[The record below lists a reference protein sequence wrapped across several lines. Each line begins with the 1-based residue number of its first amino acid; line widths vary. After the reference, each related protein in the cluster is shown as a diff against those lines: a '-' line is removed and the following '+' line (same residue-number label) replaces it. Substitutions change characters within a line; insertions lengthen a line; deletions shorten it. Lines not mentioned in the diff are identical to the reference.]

1 MSLKT
6 TKQLLL
12 CSAITVATLNQVHG
26 IEFYSSGVE
35 GSFDSQVSIGS
46 SWRLAAP
53 SKKLMSNSSNG
64 NDGDG
69 NFKKGE
75 AFSQVFKGSHDL
87 QLNYQNVGAFVRAK
101 YWSDYALKNKEG
113 NTADVNSNQLNQP
126 FNSDG
131 FNDLSQTSGI
141 SLLDAFVYTSFEF
154 NQLPVDLRLG
164 KQVVSWGESTFIGGG
179 VNSINPYDVN
189 EFTRPG
195 ATLKEGLLPIN
206 MAFGSIGLTDDLS
219 AEAFYQL
226 EFQETVIP
234 GCGTYFAGNDYAAE
248 GCNTVSLSKGG
259 LSLSR
264 DEGGNRKAKDDGQF
278 GMALRYVS
286 EALGDTEFGLY
297 YMNIHSRT
305 PVVSGIKAQN
315 WVNGLAL
322 VPGFMQSGDSQA
334 VAIQKAQG
342 ASTVA
347 NSTTSSYF
355 ISYPED
361 MQLAGISFSSNVGSM
376 ALSGEVSH
384 KMDMPLQMNA
394 TQLLGAALTGMSTAP
409 QLVADVN
416 AAEDGSV
423 LDGFRLF
430 DVSQAQLTAI
440 KFYDQVGSASRITL
454 IGEAGYTFIHGLDES
469 DDAIKFGRSG
479 IYDGEDEGFVTESSW
494 GYRARIAADYPD
506 VFAGVNLK
514 PILSWSHDVK
524 GFSPQP
530 GGAFKEGQQ
539 SLGLTLKADYL
550 ATYYAS
556 ISYTQFMGGD
566 YSVVSDRDFAS
577 INVGMQF

>member
-1 MSLKT
+1 
-6 TKQLLL
+6 
-12 CSAITVATLNQVHG
+12 
-26 IEFYSSGVE
+26 
-35 GSFDSQVSIGS
+35 
-46 SWRLAAP
+46 
-53 SKKLMSNSSNG
+53 
-64 NDGDG
+64 
-69 NFKKGE
+69 
-75 AFSQVFKGSHDL
+75 
-87 QLNYQNVGAFVRAK
+87 
-101 YWSDYALKNKEG
+101 
-113 NTADVNSNQLNQP
+113 
-126 FNSDG
+126 
-131 FNDLSQTSGI
+131 
-141 SLLDAFVYTSFEF
+141 
-154 NQLPVDLRLG
+154 
-164 KQVVSWGESTFIGGG
+164 
-179 VNSINPYDVN
+179 
-189 EFTRPG
+189 
-195 ATLKEGLLPIN
+195 
-206 MAFGSIGLTDDLS
+206 
-219 AEAFYQL
+219 
-226 EFQETVIP
+226 
-234 GCGTYFAGNDYAAE
+234 
-248 GCNTVSLSKGG
+248 
-259 LSLSR
+259 
-264 DEGGNRKAKDDGQF
+264 
-278 GMALRYVS
+278 
-286 EALGDTEFGLY
+286 
-297 YMNIHSRT
+297 
-305 PVVSGIKAQN
+305 
-315 WVNGLAL
+315 LAL